1 MKSFWASLIVIVV
14 IGFGA
19 AFVLDSTFQKSASQ
33 AFATTGA
40 RL

>member
-1 MKSFWASLIVIVV
+1 MKSFVASLIVIVV
-14 IGFGA
+14 VGFGTA
-19 AFVLDSTFQKSASQ
+19 IVLDSSFQKSASQ